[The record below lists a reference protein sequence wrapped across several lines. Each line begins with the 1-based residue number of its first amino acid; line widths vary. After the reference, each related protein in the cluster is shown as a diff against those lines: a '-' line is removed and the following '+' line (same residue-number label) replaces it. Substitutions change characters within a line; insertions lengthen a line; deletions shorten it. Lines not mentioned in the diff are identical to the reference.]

1 MAKDDFMEFDETKF
15 DPGHITEQNLTKE
28 MHDDMSVFYTLLSGK
43 MHTFV
48 ID

>member
-28 MHDDMSVFYTLLSGK
+28 MLDVFFQQICDCSK
-43 MHTFV
+43 EC
-48 ID
+48 